1 MRILL
6 VDDHILFR
14 EGLTALLN
22 SQSDL
27 QVIAEAGTV
36 QEAILAARQ
45 AEPDLVLMDFSLPDG
60 DGTQAAREILAE
72 CPQTMVVFLTVHDA
86 PDLLYKAIRCG
97 AAGYLLKN
105 LPVNKLLASIRALE
119 HGEAAISRTMTSQI
133 LQEFARLGPK
143 DEPAQAALADLTIR
157 ELDILRELG
166 MDASNQEIAN
176 RLSISESTVKN
187 HIHILL
193 VKLNQHNRRGLA
205 RFARQQGL
213 VKLSWR
219 A

>member
-14 EGLTALLN
+14 EGLMALLN
-22 SQSDL
+22 SQNDL
-27 QVIAEAGTV
+27 QVVAEAGSV
-36 QEAILAARQ
+36 HDAIQIAQRV
-45 AEPDLVLMDFSLPDG
+45 EPDLVLMDFSLPDG
-60 DGTQAAREILAE
+60 DGTDAARVILAD
-72 CPQTMVVFLTVHDA
+72 CPSTMIVFLTIHDA
-86 PDLLYKAIRCG
+86 PDLLYKAIRSG
-97 AAGYLLKN
+97 ARGYLVKN

-119 HGEAAISRTMTSQI
+119 HGEAAISRTMTSMI
-133 LQEFARLGPK
+133 LEEFARLRPPE
-143 DEPAQAALADLTIR
+143 EPAQAALADLTMR

-166 MDASNQEIAN
+166 MDASNQEIAT

-187 HIHILL
+187 HIHSLL
-193 VKLNQHNRRGLA
+193 VKLNQHNRRDLA

-219 A
+219 G